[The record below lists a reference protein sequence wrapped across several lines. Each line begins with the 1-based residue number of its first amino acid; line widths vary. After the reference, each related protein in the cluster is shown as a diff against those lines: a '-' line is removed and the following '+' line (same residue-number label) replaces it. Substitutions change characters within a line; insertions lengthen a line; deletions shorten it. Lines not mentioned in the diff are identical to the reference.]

1 MLLTTA
7 ALFLAILI
15 GGDVPFPK
23 HIEPVQYPTVARL
36 AHWQGTVKARVE
48 LDPEGKVL
56 RVKTEGRPP
65 LADAVEAS
73 IKKWTFY
80 IEKKNEIDMVI
91 EFKFAGDPR
100 EFGSTTLITY
110 DLPTNVTVVTQPP
123 VCDHCPDKKR

>member
-1 MLLTTA
+1 MVTTA

-23 HIEPVQYPTVARL
+23 HMEPVQYPTVARL
-36 AHWQGTVKARVE
+36 GRWEGTVKAHVTLNPDGR
-48 LDPEGKVL
+48 VL
-56 RVKTEGRPP
+56 RVKTEGKQI
-65 LADAVEAS
+65 LAKAAEAS

-80 IEKKNEIDMVI
+80 IQKKNETDIVV

-100 EFGSTTLITY
+100 EFNATKLITY

-123 VCDHCPDKKR
+123 VCDHCPDKK